1 MLLTYEDALY
11 YKLLSQVGYE
21 KDVDDWITFICNS
34 NETLEYV
41 NLDLAFC
48 QGKNNEIISCL
59 HNYIGDNK
67 VDEIIVHNRLR
78 LFILEKLNRNE
89 VTIEQAADSL
99 SNFALATNNWFS
111 DIWFDFYVIGEYL
124 DEVNEGIMKKEDF
137 YLEVRKFIETG
148 DNMFYNTRPTNN
160 ASVKKQKNKSELYFT
175 LVLLLILI
183 ILIICISLR

>member
-1 MLLTYEDALY
+1 MFLTYEDALF
-11 YKLLSQVGYE
+11 YKLLCQAGYE

-34 NETLEYV
+34 NETLEDI

-67 VDEIIVHNRLR
+67 VDELVVKNHLR

-89 VTIEQAADSL
+89 ITIEQAADSL
-99 SNFALATNNWFS
+99 SKFAWATNDWFS

-148 DNMFYNTRPTNN
+148 DNMFDNTRPTNN
-160 ASVKKQKNKSELYFT
+160 APVEKTKNKLELYFG
-175 LVLLLILI
+175 LVWLFIHI
-183 ILIICISLR
+183 ILIIWISLS